1 MSFGAHQ
8 PSKGLKMSKG
18 MSVKSVK
25 PPKGVSQGFGM
36 KHNLRK
42 GTEFPGMNTMETGVS
57 DPMSDYARMTAAGG
71 GQ

>member
-1 MSFGAHQ
+1 M
-8 PSKGLKMSKG
+8 KMSKG
-18 MSVKSVK
+18 LRMSKGMPS
-25 PPKGVSQGFGM
+25 KGVSKPASQGYSL

-71 GQ
+71 GT

>member
-1 MSFGAHQ
+1 MSFGGAHQ

-18 MSVKSVK
+18 MSTK
-25 PPKGVSQGFGM
+25 PAAKGVTQGYGL
-36 KHNLRK
+36 KHQLRK
-42 GTEFPGMNTMETGVS
+42 GTEFPGMNTMQTGLS

>member
-1 MSFGAHQ
+1 MKM
-8 PSKGLKMSKG
+8 SKGLKMSKG
-18 MSVKSVK
+18 MPS
-25 PPKGVSQGFGM
+25 KGVGKAVGQGYGL

-71 GQ
+71 GT